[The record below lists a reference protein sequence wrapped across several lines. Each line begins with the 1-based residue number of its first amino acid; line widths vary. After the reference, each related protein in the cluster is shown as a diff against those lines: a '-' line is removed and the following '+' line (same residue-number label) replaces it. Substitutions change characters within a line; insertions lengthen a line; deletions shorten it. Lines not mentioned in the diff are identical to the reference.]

1 MNLLLNTSGKTVREG
16 DSLMGIRV
24 CSLFSGCGG
33 LDLGFIKAGLDVIW
47 ANDIDG
53 FAVQSYKT
61 NIGEH
66 IVHGDINN
74 IPLDEIPEHEIL
86 AAGFPCQPFS
96 IMGNEK
102 GFDDHRGS
110 LFFRICEIIK
120 SHQPAVVVLENVGR
134 LLTHKK
140 GDTFSIIEKNLKKLN
155 YKVYYKILNSSDF
168 GVPQTRNRVFIVCF
182 RNHDVEFEFP
192 EGNPLTITL
201 RDILEKNVDK
211 KYYLTEKIKKTIL
224 SDGSGGYSSKP
235 QIDLDI
241 ARPLCA
247 TMHKMH
253 RAGQD
258 NYVTTELGLRR
269 LTPRECA
276 RLQGF
281 EDSYNIVTSDL
292 QAYKQFGNAVTVN
305 VAYAV
310 ADAIKRCLNE

>member
-1 MNLLLNTSGKTVREG
+1 
-16 DSLMGIRV
+16 MGNKV

-33 LDLGFIKAGLDVIW
+33 LDLGFIKAGFDVIW
-47 ANDIDG
+47 ANDIDK
-53 FAVQSYKT
+53 FSVQSYKS

-66 IVHGDINN
+66 IVLGDINN
-74 IPLDEIPEHEIL
+74 ISLDEIPEHDIL
-86 AAGFPCQPFS
+86 VAGFPCQPFS
-96 IMGNEK
+96 IMGKEQ

-110 LFFRICEIIK
+110 VFFRICEIIE
-120 SHQPAVVVLENVGR
+120 SHKPKVVVLENVGR

-140 GDTFSIIEKNLKKLN
+140 GETFSVIKDNLEKLG
-155 YKVYYKILNSSDF
+155 YKVNYKILNSSDF
-168 GVPQTRNRVFIVCF
+168 GVPQIRSRIFIVCF
-182 RNHDVEFEFP
+182 RNHEIEFTFP
-192 EGNPLTITL
+192 EGQPLTLKL
-201 RDILEKNVDK
+201 RDILEKSVDK

-224 SDGSGGYSSKP
+224 SDGSGNYSSKP
-235 QIDLDI
+235 KTDLDI

-281 EDSYNIVTSDL
+281 EENYNIVVSNL

-310 ADAIKRCLNE
+310 AGAIKRCMNE